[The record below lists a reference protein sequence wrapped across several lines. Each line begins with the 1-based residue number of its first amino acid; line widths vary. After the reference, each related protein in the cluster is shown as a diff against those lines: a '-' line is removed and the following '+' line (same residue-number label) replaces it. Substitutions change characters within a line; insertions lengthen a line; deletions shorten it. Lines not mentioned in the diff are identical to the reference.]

1 MQLTNICR
9 DVGED
14 ARGGRIYLP
23 LLWLRQEGV
32 DVDAFMSEP
41 TFSVELGRVIER
53 VLVVADGLYYR
64 AHAGIQHLP
73 YECHLAIQA
82 ASSIYHQIG
91 EQVGRSGVNCNI
103 YHICCSVESTA
114 ATRLALSTEF
124 LYFQVKR
131 AGFDS
136 VSQRHYVSRPK
147 KLLIATSC
155 AVDVY
160 MLAPLNR
167 WFYSTFMWHAHCK
180 ICQCG
185 CQGAELMMLPALRAN
200 QRLVDDCSLDHNGD
214 RIPSE
219 ELVSSMR
226 PSQNRKSYNLVG
238 IGVVLAVGFVI
249 SCKWGTLRK

>member
-91 EQVGRSGVNCNI
+91 E
-103 YHICCSVESTA
+103 
-114 ATRLALSTEF
+114 
-124 LYFQVKR
+124 QVKR

-249 SCKWGTLRK
+249 SCKLGTLRK